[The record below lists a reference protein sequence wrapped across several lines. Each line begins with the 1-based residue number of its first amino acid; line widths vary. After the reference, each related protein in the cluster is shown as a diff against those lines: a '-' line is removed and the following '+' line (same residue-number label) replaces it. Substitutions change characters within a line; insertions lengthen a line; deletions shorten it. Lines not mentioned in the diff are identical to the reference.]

1 MKQAELSMYE
11 EKAALEIEM
20 QRVKLIQDE
29 AMADRKQSLE
39 ERKQVVAELEMVTKS
54 MNDITDVEMAKA
66 ELANL
71 LAQLRG

>member
-1 MKQAELSMYE
+1 
-11 EKAALEIEM
+11 
-20 QRVKLIQDE
+20 
-29 AMADRKQSLE
+29 
-39 ERKQVVAELEMVTKS
+39 MVTKS